1 MTPRRVLITG
11 ASAGI
16 GLALAERYARE
27 GAVLGLV
34 ARRVERLEAL
44 KPRLEAHGAK
54 VYSYAADVR
63 DGPRMAEVAR
73 GFWEAAGGV
82 DIVIANSGISHSDRL
97 QSGDPQ
103 AAAEVIAVN
112 VQGVIHTLVPFIP
125 PMLERKHGHL
135 VAIGSV
141 AGFRGLPGKG
151 AYSASKAAVK
161 TLLDAWRVNLR
172 GSGVRV
178 TTICPGY
185 VETELT
191 AGNAYPMPFLM
202 GAEKAAGLMARAIDR
217 HAKTYVFPWQMR
229 LAVPILKIVPEA
241 LLSTFSGRT

>member
-1 MTPRRVLITG
+1 MTARRILITG

-16 GLALAERYARE
+16 GLALAEHYARE
-27 GAVLGLV
+27 GAVLGLA
-34 ARRVERLEAL
+34 ARRADRLEAL
-44 KPRLEAHGAK
+44 KPRLETHGAK
-54 VYSYAADVR
+54 VYCYAADVR
-63 DGPRMAEVAR
+63 DAPRMAEVAR
-73 GFWEAAGGV
+73 AFWQAAGGV
-82 DIVIANSGISHSDRL
+82 DIVIANSGISSSDGL
-97 QSGDPQ
+97 KSGDPQ
-103 AAAEVIAVN
+103 AAADVVAVN

-125 PMLERKHGHL
+125 PLLERKHGHL

-172 GSGVRV
+172 GSGVHV

-185 VETELT
+185 VESELT
-191 AGNAYPMPFLM
+191 TGNAYPMPFLM
-202 GAEKAAGLMARAIDR
+202 KAEKAAGLIARAIDR

-229 LAVPILKIVPEA
+229 LVVPILRIVPES
-241 LLSTFSGRT
+241 LLSTFSGRK